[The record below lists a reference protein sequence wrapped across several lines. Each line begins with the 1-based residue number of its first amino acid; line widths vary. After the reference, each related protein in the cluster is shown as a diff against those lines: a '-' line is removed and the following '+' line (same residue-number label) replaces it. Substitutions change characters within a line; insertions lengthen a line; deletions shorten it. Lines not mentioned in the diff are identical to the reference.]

1 MDTWGGRRGVL
12 GTVSGTGYTRSIAG
26 TNSPGTLTS
35 HPLWAGYP
43 TLGLA
48 LGTLGQGRNDPG

>member
-12 GTVSGTGYTRSIAG
+12 GTVSGTGYTRSTAG

-48 LGTLGQGRNDPG
+48 LGTLGQGRNG